1 MVRRK
6 TILVI
11 VSLFVILAMVIVISH
26 IVNEAKNNAMMEYA
40 KQNLE
45 MQKTKP
51 A

>member
-26 IVNEAKNNAMMEYA
+26 IVNEAKTM
-40 KQNLE
+40 L
-45 MQKTKP
+45 
-51 A
+51 